1 MKGVSYITNNKNQKT
16 AVVIDLKL
24 LKKYEEQLEDLFDV
38 VIAESRA
45 EESSVS
51 WETIKKNLKK
61 KRNIN

>member
-38 VIAESRA
+38 VIAESRT
-45 EESSVS
+45 EEASVS
-51 WETIKKNLKK
+51 WETIKKNLRKK
-61 KRNIN
+61 GKL

>member
-16 AVVIDLKL
+16 AVVIDLKT

-45 EESSVS
+45 EEPSVS

-61 KRNIN
+61 KGKL